1 MRNKNENCIMIHF
14 SYFVFTFIDSLK
26 VVLINMIVFFV
37 KPTNLLTPGLF
48 KIMRPGY
55 VIMTS

>member
-1 MRNKNENCIMIHF
+1 MRNKHF
-14 SYFVFTFIDSLK
+14 SYFFFTFIDSLK

-37 KPTNLLTPGLF
+37 KPANLLTPGLF

-55 VIMTS
+55 VVMTS